1 MFTLICGFTLNSLQI
16 IVNTY
21 PDKTC
26 QIDRLIRH
34 PKLIAA
40 ALSGEKYQQRRD
52 GLYAYPGE
60 IFSLEGVEF
69 EVLSVERQTIGEMTD
84 QDAQAEGY
92 PSLAVYKGVILQMQ
106 ANMQWNEQGQV
117 WVHTFKRRLPE

>member
-1 MFTLICGFTLNSLQI
+1 M
-16 IVNTY
+16 NTY

-92 PSLAVYKGVILQMQ
+92 PNLAVYKAVILQMH